1 MTNSP
6 HVRSELAYAS
16 LGIVPPMICN
26 ALLEEPD
33 FRDEYGI
40 EAKAIL
46 SFDESNV
53 SIPRFE
59 LFKAIREILAG
70 ASVKEVADT
79 NDEKW
84 KVEDV
89 SEDGELPDIGLSRG
103 AQRLNLPGYA
113 VLSPDTDTRL
123 RSLDESASDVNL
135 PSGERA
141 AWRDVLAE
149 RPLDDDEVDAF
160 HNDLRDTPIERE
172 RSIRREMMAGHS
184 SVNSLVPLSRRY
196 YERLVGAYDGS
207 SSIHEYAAGDGREF
221 LDHLL
226 AWRPYDGLLFYL
238 YLASHP
244 SMTAEIDVDRLARE
258 DLARA
263 FYFLNKQGDRTS
275 QIGAVE
281 LGLRILPSRPEIEPA
296 LVGLI
301 EQIRDDDDDG
311 QASDFKLLSALF
323 LLVDGELSRAR
334 LMPAEPPFF
343 RRLTALSQAALIHR
357 QLVNSAIDVDA
368 FYEWAFEQRGE
379 QFYLQSVAD
388 LRLEPHWR
396 PGLATASQMRAGSL
410 GRIIIAAVNNEQN
423 IKGGKLDD
431 LILGAES
438 GILQSLND
446 SFSLYLP
453 GPLEGTESSRSML
466 PASIV
471 AAIETQLGADVVAP
485 SSFIALVNSALIFR
499 VDAGHADLAAEALK
513 RGNYRLADVEDKA
526 ELLTI
531 LNGLATVAVVA
542 RSCTLASE
550 LRILVRRYMRDA
562 QHSLSIEEA
571 ARICLVASASH
582 TGVNE
587 WRDFAGEWLTELA
600 LGDLDADAGVMLHS
614 HLRCICNAIPEL
626 WVSCGRADAALM
638 AYNAMPH
645 PK

>member
-1 MTNSP
+1 
-6 HVRSELAYAS
+6 
-16 LGIVPPMICN
+16 MIRN

-40 EAKAIL
+40 EAEAIL
-46 SFDESNV
+46 HFSESGI

-89 SEDGELPDIGLSRG
+89 SEDGELPDIGLSRS
-103 AQRLNLPGYA
+103 AQRLNLPDYA

-160 HNDLRDTPIERE
+160 HNDLRDTPIERA

-207 SSIHEYAAGDGREF
+207 SSIHEYAAGGGREF

-244 SMTAEIDVDRLARE
+244 SITAEIDVDRLARE

-263 FYFLNKQGDRTS
+263 FDFLNKQGDKTS

-301 EQIRDDDDDG
+301 EQIRDGDDNG
-311 QASDFKLLSALF
+311 QTSDFKLLSALF

-334 LMPAEPPFF
+334 LMSAEPPFF
-343 RRLTALSQAALIHR
+343 RRLTALAQAALIHR

-368 FYEWAFEQRGE
+368 FCEWAFTNRGE
-379 QFYLQSVAD
+379 QFYLQSVVD
-388 LRLEPHWR
+388 LRLEPNWN
-396 PGLATASQMRAGSL
+396 PGLTTASQMKAGFL
-410 GRIIIAAVNNEQN
+410 GRIIIAASDNEKN
-423 IKGGKLDD
+423 IMGGQLHDI
-431 LILGAES
+431 ILGPKA
-438 GILQSLND
+438 GIIQSLND

-453 GPLEGTESSRSML
+453 GPLESTENSRSVL
-466 PASIV
+466 PAWIV
-471 AAIETQLGADVVAP
+471 EAIETQLSGEVVGP
-485 SSFIALVNSALIFR
+485 SSFIALVNYALIFR
-499 VDAGHADLAAEALK
+499 VDAGHADLAAKALK
-513 RGNYRLADVEDKA
+513 LGNYRLADVEDKA

-542 RSCTLASE
+542 RSHTLASE

-571 ARICLVASASH
+571 ARICLIASASH
-582 TGVNE
+582 AKMEE
-587 WRDFAGEWLTELA
+587 WRDFAGDWLTELA
-600 LGDLDADAGVMLHS
+600 LGDLDVESSIGLHS
-614 HLRCICNAIPEL
+614 YLRCLCNAIPEL

-638 AYNAMPH
+638 AYKAMPH